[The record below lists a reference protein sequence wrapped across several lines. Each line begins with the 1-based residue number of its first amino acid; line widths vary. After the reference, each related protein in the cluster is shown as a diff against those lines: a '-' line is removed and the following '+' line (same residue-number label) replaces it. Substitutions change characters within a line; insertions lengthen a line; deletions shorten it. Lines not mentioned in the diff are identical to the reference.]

1 MWISPIIDR
10 TKSDAEYAQ
19 QHRDA
24 VVENKGAFNATDLNR
39 IEGNIAYL
47 AEQLRSYGYIVILES
62 IKTDWNEQSTWPKS
76 SEFDRIR
83 RNVSAIREA
92 YYIMQGSPEM
102 DWTTKFDWND
112 ANNLERNLLNINTL
126 IGYMTEGF
134 RRCGTFA
141 CGQELI
147 LP

>member
-76 SEFDRIR
+76 SYQRGLLYHAGEP
-83 RNVSAIREA
+83 RNGLDYKI
-92 YYIMQGSPEM
+92 
-102 DWTTKFDWND
+102 
-112 ANNLERNLLNINTL
+112 
-126 IGYMTEGF
+126 
-134 RRCGTFA
+134 
-141 CGQELI
+141 
-147 LP
+147 

>member
-83 RNVSAIREA
+83 RPIISCRGA
-92 YYIMQGSPEM
+92 PK
-102 DWTTKFDWND
+102 WTGLQ
-112 ANNLERNLLNINTL
+112 NLT
-126 IGYMTEGF
+126 
-134 RRCGTFA
+134 GTMPIA
-141 CGQELI
+141 WSGTCSI
-147 LP
+147 